1 MKLAI
6 PILGALAVASGAFAA
21 TGYTHA
27 PSGGLEKRFTST
39 KPYVTTSGS
48 TCTVT
53 SLSFSLSHLPRS
65 SEPLSPPCSPL
76 CLHSL
81 APELPLTIK

>member
-6 PILGALAVASGAFAA
+6 PILGAPRCGVWSFRCHWI
-21 TGYTHA
+21 Y
-27 PSGGLEKRFTST
+27 S
-39 KPYVTTSGS
+39 
-48 TCTVT
+48 CTVWWT
-53 SLSFSLSHLPRS
+53 GKAIYFDQTLCHHLGLDLHCDGLSFSLSHLPRS

>member
-53 SLSFSLSHLPRS
+53 VCHSH
-65 SEPLSPPCSPL
+65 
-76 CLHSL
+76 CLTCPDHQNR
-81 APELPLTIK
+81 